1 MKSHVL
7 RSLIMGLATA
17 LVLASPSAFAA
28 EPLGN
33 SAALQGVNDA
43 KSVFLI
49 KFDSPSRTDS
59 YMKAIQGTH
68 KGLLEQDVQS
78 EIVVVF
84 IGKAVQFLTTKPES
98 SLVEEHGDAL
108 QSIAATAKELK
119 SLGVRME
126 VCGTAT
132 KHFGVDNQSVLEE
145 MTVVGNG
152 FISLIGWQSQ
162 GYVPMT
168 F

>member
-1 MKSHVL
+1 MKIRRLHSFVL
-7 RSLIMGLATA
+7 GLTTSLILVSAPVLATDS
-17 LVLASPSAFAA
+17 LD
-28 EPLGN
+28 N
-33 SAALQGVNDA
+33 SAALQSVEQA

-49 KFDSPSRTDS
+49 KFDSVSQTDS
-59 YMKAIQGTH
+59 YMKAIRGTH

-78 EIVVVF
+78 EVVVVF
-84 IGKAVQFLTTKPES
+84 IGKAVQFLTTEPEA

-108 QSIAATAKELK
+108 QSIAATARELK

-126 VCGTAT
+126 ICGAAT
-132 KHFGVDNQSVLEE
+132 ERFGVDNESILEE

-162 GYVPMT
+162 GHVPMT